1 MSEDSFYWHDYET
14 SGTDPA
20 RDRPLQFAGLRTNAD
35 LEPVDAPQVFFCRP
49 APDVLPHPD
58 ACLLTGIAPQQ
69 AEREGLAEPEFAARV
84 HELLARPGTCAVG
97 WNSLRF
103 DDEVTRNLL
112 YRNFFDPYARE
123 WQYGNSRWDLID
135 LARMAYAL
143 RPAGMEW
150 PQRDD
155 GAPSFRLEH
164 LAAANGCTPRRAHD
178 ALSDVESLVCLARR
192 LKAAQ
197 PRLWAWYYGLRRKQ
211 QAAALLDFAQMTPV
225 LHVSQRYPA
234 AHGCLAVVAPITVHP
249 LQPNKIVVADLAPDP
264 AGWMHLDADEM
275 AERLFI
281 ARADLPEDLER
292 VPLKTVS
299 VNRSPA
305 LAALDV
311 LKGVDLARIQLDL
324 DACLT
329 HAEMLRA
336 SPDLAE
342 RVRALY
348 ARETRSEPVDAELAL
363 YRGFLPDV
371 DKALLAEIRSAPPS
385 QLAAYESRFH
395 DARYTTLL
403 RRYRARHHAET
414 LSAAE
419 AGDWRR
425 FRHQRLTRSSPLNT
439 LTLSDYFTLIET
451 RRSEPA
457 RSGADRA
464 LLDHLEA
471 WGHRLEAE
479 AVLENND
486 V

>member
-1 MSEDSFYWHDYET
+1 MADASFYWHDYET
-14 SGTDPA
+14 SGADPA

-35 LEPVDAPQVFFCRP
+35 LEPVGAPQVFFCQP

-58 ACLLTGIAPQQ
+58 ACLLTGITPQQ

-84 HELLARPGTCAVG
+84 HELLAVPGTCAVG

-123 WQYGNSRWDLID
+123 WQHGNSRWDLID

-143 RPAGMEW
+143 RPAGMQW
-150 PQRDD
+150 PLRED

-178 ALSDVESLVCLARR
+178 ALSDVESLVCLARK

-197 PRLWAWYYGLRRKQ
+197 PRLWDWYYGLRRKQ
-211 QAAALLDFAQMTPV
+211 QAAALLDCAQMMPV

-234 AHGCLAVVAPITVHP
+234 AHGCLAVVAPISMHP
-249 LQPNKIVVADLAPDP
+249 LQANKIVVADLAPDP
-264 AGWMHLDADEM
+264 AGWVHLDAEEM

-281 ARADLPEDLER
+281 ARADLPEGVER

-299 VNRSPA
+299 VNRAPA
-305 LAALDV
+305 LATLDV

-324 DACLT
+324 DACLK
-329 HAEMLRA
+329 HADMLRA
-336 SPDLAE
+336 SPGLAE

-348 ARETRSEPVDAELAL
+348 ARETHADPVDAELAL
-363 YRGFLPDV
+363 YRGFLPDA
-371 DKALLAEIRSAPPS
+371 DKPLLTEIRSAPPA

-395 DARYTTLL
+395 DARYATLL
-403 RRYRARHHAET
+403 RRYRARHHADT

-419 AGDWRR
+419 ADAWRR
-425 FRHQRLTRSSPLNT
+425 FRHQRLRRGSALNI
-439 LTLSDYFTLIET
+439 LTLSDYFALIET
-451 RRSEPA
+451 RRGEPG
-457 RSGADRA
+457 RSGADQA
-464 LLDHLEA
+464 LLDQLEA
-471 WGHRLEAE
+471 WGHQVEAE
-479 AVLENND
+479 SALENND
-486 V
+486 A